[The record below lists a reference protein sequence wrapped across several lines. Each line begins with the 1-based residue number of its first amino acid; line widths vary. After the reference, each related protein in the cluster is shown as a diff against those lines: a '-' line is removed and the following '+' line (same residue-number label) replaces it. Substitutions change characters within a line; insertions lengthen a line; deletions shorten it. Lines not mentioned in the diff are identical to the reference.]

1 MKSVKQSEFVKKIK
15 QASNTELDGMLQQE
29 RMSLYNKR
37 QEIARKQLSNPQAI
51 GLARKNVARIETE
64 IRERELNAGKGS

>member
-1 MKSVKQSEFVKKIK
+1 MKSVKQSEFVKKVK
-15 QASNTELDGMLQQE
+15 QASNTDLDSMLQQE

-64 IRERELNAGKGS
+64 IRDRELKAGKGS